1 MSIRQYRPRNNRRRG
16 ISANQ
21 TFGLILLFAITVS
34 FQIAYPLVSGDTLRY
49 VTIFFVISAALL
61 MLVHSFLS
69 YGAKY
74 FAIFGSVTFIYSL
87 LIEILGSK
95 TGWPFGTYAYDDSLG
110 FKIAGV
116 PLIVPLAWIMMA
128 HPVLI
133 AARKTIPSWAFL
145 YGGAGLMVWDLFL
158 DPQMVAVG
166 KWEWEVVGPHVP
178 FQPEIPL
185 SNTAG
190 WLFAGM
196 GLMAL
201 LNLVLPKERRKKG
214 VNSTVPDLF
223 LAWTLFSYVVGN
235 LFFFGRPG
243 VAFFAGIAFVLWI
256 APYLFVI
263 SFGKPDSIK

>member
-21 TFGLILLFAITVS
+21 SMGLVFLFILAVAL
-34 FQIAYPLVSGDTLRY
+34 QISYPLVSGDTLRY
-49 VTIFFVISAALL
+49 VSIFFVIAGASL
-61 MLVHSFLS
+61 MLVHSLLS
-69 YGAKY
+69 YGFRY
-74 FAIFGSVTFIYSL
+74 FATFASATFIFAL
-87 LIEILGSK
+87 FVEILGSK
-95 TGWPFGTYAYDDSLG
+95 TGWPFGSYAYDDSLG
-110 FKIAGV
+110 LKIAGV
-116 PLIVPLAWIMMA
+116 PTIVPLAWIMMV

-133 AARKTIPSWAFL
+133 AARKTSPNWAFL
-145 YGGAGLMVWDLFL
+145 YGGFGLMAWDLFL
-158 DPQMVAVG
+158 DPQMVAE
-166 KWEWEVVGPHVP
+166 KRWTWDVVGPHVP

-196 GLMAL
+196 GLIAL
-201 LNLVLPKERRKKG
+201 LNLILPKERRKDG

-243 VAFFAGIAFVLWI
+243 VAIFAGIVFALWA

-263 SFGKPDSIK
+263 SFGKPDLLK